1 MKNKN
6 KIHFQGTT
14 QFVLFYCY
22 YHGHIIVVL
31 LMDLKS
37 PLKAQV
43 FYDSVS

>member
-22 YHGHIIVVL
+22 MYYHGHI
-31 LMDLKS
+31 MDLKS
-37 PLKAQV
+37 PLKAQL